1 MKVTKEGFAI
11 LENDTHVC
19 KWIKE
24 EGRLDHDQNMLPLVL
39 KHIYRGDTVVD
50 VGAYVGDHTIAYSEK
65 VGTKG
70 RVIAF
75 EPNPDAFECLKYNMR
90 NCENVEIRNEAAGET
105 KEGKVILIKHPE
117 NIGMTYVENSKEGL
131 RSVSIDSLH
140 LDECHFI
147 KIDVEGFEMNVLKGA
162 EKTIKKFHPVMLIE
176 INNFALERNGVTN
189 KDIFEYLDT
198 LGYTYG
204 NIYSEQ
210 GINEPQLDLLCI

>member
-1 MKVTKEGFAI
+1 
-11 LENDTHVC
+11 
-19 KWIKE
+19 
-24 EGRLDHDQNMLPLVL
+24 
-39 KHIYRGDTVVD
+39 
-50 VGAYVGDHTIAYSEK
+50 VGDHTIAYSEK

-90 NCENVEIRNEAAGET
+90 NCENVEIRNEAVSDNFR
-105 KEGKVILIKHPE
+105 EGRVILIKHPE
-117 NIGMTYVENSKEGL
+117 NIGMTYVANFANLKEEGI
-131 RSVSIDSLH
+131 RSVSIDSLQ

-176 INNFALERNGVTN
+176 INNFALERNGVTS
-189 KDIFEYLDT
+189 KDIFEYLDS